1 MRRVTVV
8 LAIAAA
14 GCGGGGGDTS
24 PGDSGTDGTQACV
37 REPAPADRVRHV
49 VIAHPYADASTKSNA
64 WEVLDLS
71 PTGELSRPGR
81 TFTMGRAIVGELAFT
96 RDGAI
101 GVAAQEDGSL
111 GVFRLDDGV
120 PTVLHEKL
128 TGAFYAGRVVTA
140 PDGTI
145 YVLDNQWRE
154 HGGGIYKL
162 AIDCDDNVTD
172 GGLVAAAKLPSGLA
186 FASADRALVAAT
198 DIGSS
203 PAGAEAHLVAW
214 SDAPS
219 VTSSTDA
226 FSDDEAIVG
235 GVALTADKQYF
246 LIGDTS
252 SFASVPNRVAVVPV
266 AGSELGTTEMIPDVE
281 DPIALI
287 ADPDRTQV
295 LAVSGFGNA
304 MFVLDKPS
312 TTWRKREVTYAGA
325 RPQLPGGAVMIGA
338 GTLKGRV
345 LVAEN
350 LGVRQVR
357 FTADGVEDLGMFSLG
372 DGIPNSTGAIGVTP

>member
-1 MRRVTVV
+1 MRWVTVV
-8 LAIAAA
+8 LALAAV

-24 PGDSGTDGTQACV
+24 PGDSGTDGTPACV
-37 REPAPADRVRHV
+37 REPAAADRVRHV
-49 VIAHPYADASTKSNA
+49 VIAHPYADASTKANA

-71 PTGELSRPGR
+71 ATGELSRPGR

-96 RDGAI
+96 RDGTI

-128 TGAFYAGRVVTA
+128 TGSFYAGRVVTA

-154 HGGGIYKL
+154 NGGGIYKL
-162 AIDCDDNVTD
+162 AIDCDDNVAD
-172 GGLVAAAKLPSGLA
+172 AGLVAAAKLPSGLA

-226 FSDDEAIVG
+226 FSDDEAIIG
-235 GVALTADKQYF
+235 GVALTADEQYF

-252 SFASVPNRVAVVPV
+252 SFASVPNRVAVVPL
-266 AGSELGTTEMIPDVE
+266 AGSAFGATEMIPDLE
-281 DPIALI
+281 DPIALV

-304 MFVLDKPS
+304 MYVLDKPA

-325 RPQLPGGAVMIGA
+325 KPQLPGGAVMIGA

-345 LVAEN
+345 LIAEN